1 MPDKYASMDSQ
12 LGYAECEV
20 EDTEE
25 MFWLRELDDY
35 QSMVSLGNALVG
47 QYRFQDAIEVY
58 EKASRIKALREFSM
72 KRLTDFFGEKD

>member
-35 QSMVSLGNALVG
+35 QSMVSLGNALAG
-47 QYRFQDAIEVY
+47 QYRFQDADETLKQEAVWPCISY
-58 EKASRIKALREFSM
+58 LAAWNDRNIRK
-72 KRLTDFFGEKD
+72 

>member
-25 MFWLRELDDY
+25 M
-35 QSMVSLGNALVG
+35 S
-47 QYRFQDAIEVY
+47 
-58 EKASRIKALREFSM
+58 ALRRRNEDCYHLLAYPCGLSW
-72 KRLTDFFGEKD
+72 RA

>member
-25 MFWLRELDDY
+25 M
-35 QSMVSLGNALVG
+35 SALW
-47 QYRFQDAIEVY
+47 R
-58 EKASRIKALREFSM
+58 
-72 KRLTDFFGEKD
+72 